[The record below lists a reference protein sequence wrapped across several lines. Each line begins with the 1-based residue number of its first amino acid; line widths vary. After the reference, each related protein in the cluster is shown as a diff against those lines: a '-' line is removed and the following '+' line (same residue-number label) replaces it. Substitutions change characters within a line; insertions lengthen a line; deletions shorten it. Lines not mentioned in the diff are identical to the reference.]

1 MHVLTLALLA
11 CAAALYAAGAR
22 RRHSYAHIGSFVAG
36 IAVLAVAAL
45 APMHAFLWTH
55 MVQHELLMV
64 VAAPLIVLGR
74 PLHAVP
80 LRLPRWL
87 HDPLLAWSAHA
98 AALWLWH
105 APPFFEAALARESL
119 HFAQHASF
127 VASALLFWWTVLGPR
142 ARSLVGVL
150 SLFTTMLHTG
160 ALGALMTFSRHS
172 WYAGYGLEDQQLAGL
187 VMWIPAGLA
196 YPAAAL
202 FIGSRWLRRSAA

>member
-11 CAAALYAAGAR
+11 GAAFLYAGGVR
-22 RRHSYAHIGSFVAG
+22 RRLSNWHIASFAAG
-36 IAVLAVAAL
+36 MAVLTLAAL
-45 APMHAFLWTH
+45 APLDELLWTH
-55 MVQHELLMV
+55 MIQHELLMV

-74 PLHAVP
+74 PLYAVP

-87 HDPLLAWSAHA
+87 HDPLLAWGLHA

-105 APPFFEAALARESL
+105 ALPFFEAALARESL

-127 VASALLFWWTVLGPR
+127 LASALLFWWTVFGPR
-142 ARSLVGVL
+142 THSVGSIA
-150 SLFTTMLHTG
+150 SLFSTMLHTG
-160 ALGALMTFSRHS
+160 ALGALMTFSRQG
-172 WYAGYGLEDQQLAGL
+172 WYAGYALEDQQLAGL